1 VEAFLARSRIGRVIR
16 IGFLGTKAGRQHH
29 WTSLAAEDREEDPR
43 GASRSS
49 DEMER
54 KTSGRHA
61 GGGYFTVEFS
71 SDESGP
77 EDLRLALAYGGFHI
91 AR

>member
-1 VEAFLARSRIGRVIR
+1 MGRVIR
-16 IGFLGTKAGRQHH
+16 IGFLGAKAGRQHH
-29 WTSLAAEDREEDPR
+29 WTSLPAEDREEDPR

-49 DEMER
+49 DEMGR

-61 GGGYFTVEFS
+61 GWGHLTVEFS
-71 SDESGP
+71 CDEPGP
-77 EDLRLALAYGGFHI
+77 EDLRLTVAYGGFHI

>member
-1 VEAFLARSRIGRVIR
+1 MEAFPARSRIGRVIR
-16 IGFLGTKAGRQHH
+16 IGFLGAKAGRQHH
-29 WTSLAAEDREEDPR
+29 WTSLPAEDREEDPR

-61 GGGYFTVEFS
+61 GWSHLTVEFS
-71 SDESGP
+71 CDEPGP
-77 EDLRLALAYGGFHI
+77 EDLRLTVAY
-91 AR
+91 

>member
-1 VEAFLARSRIGRVIR
+1 MGRVIR
-16 IGFLGTKAGRQHH
+16 IGFFGAKAGRQHPLDES
-29 WTSLAAEDREEDPR
+29 TDRRPR
-43 GASRSS
+43 GGSPGASRRS

-77 EDLRLALAYGGFHI
+77 EDLRLALAYGFHI